1 MNNFPDTILSQ
12 YSDSPTL
19 CSIIASFNAA
29 VDPQYMLQQFY
40 DEIWNLDTCIGV
52 GLDSWGRKVGIGR
65 TLNVAQGEFFGF
77 TGLTGITVGTQETS
91 GNSFNV
97 GIFYS
102 GSPTTSNYTL
112 ADHAYR
118 QLIFAKAAA
127 NITNGSIPAQN
138 FILMNILFPNRGNAY
153 VVNNQNMT
161 MAYNFTFLLYKFEV
175 SIIASSGV
183 MPVPAGVAATLTYP
197 GTID

>member
-1 MNNFPDTILSQ
+1 
-12 YSDSPTL
+12 
-19 CSIIASFNAA
+19 
-29 VDPQYMLQQFY
+29 MLQQFY

-65 TLNVAQGEFFGF
+65 TLHVASGVYLGF
-77 TGLTGITVGTQETS
+77 TGVVSSVVGTS
-91 GNSFNV
+91 GDSYNV

-102 GSPTTSNYTL
+102 GQPTTSNFSL

-138 FILMNILFPNRGNAY
+138 YILMNILFPNRGNAWVLNY
-153 VVNNQNMT
+153 GNMV
-161 MAYNFTFLLYKFEV
+161 MVYNFTFPLYKYEV
-175 SIIASSGV
+175 SIIALSGV
-183 MPVPAGVAATLTYP
+183 MPVPAGVAASMIYP

>member
-1 MNNFPDTILSQ
+1 MNNFDATILSQ
-12 YSDSPTL
+12 YSDSPSL
-19 CSIIASFNAA
+19 CSIISSFNAA

-40 DEIWNLDTCIGV
+40 DQIWNLDTCIGV

-65 TLNVAQGEFFGF
+65 TLSVNTGEFFGF
-77 TGLTGITVGTQETS
+77 TGVISGVQGTS
-91 GNSFNV
+91 GDSFNV

-102 GSPTTSNYTL
+102 GSNITTNFTL
-112 ADHAYR
+112 VDHSYR

-138 FILMNILFPNRGNAY
+138 YILMNILFPNRGNAY
-153 VVNNQNMT
+153 VTNVQNMQMVYT
-161 MAYNFTFLLYKFEV
+161 FTFPLYLYEV
-175 SIIASSGV
+175 AIIATSGV
-183 MPVPAGVAATLTYP
+183 MPVPAGVSATLTYP